1 MSANETITKKK
12 EEEDKEKKTI
22 KNRDK
27 GSAKWN
33 REK

>member
-1 MSANETITKKK
+1 MSANETITKK

-22 KNRDK
+22 KTRDK